1 MSLAMIGARI
11 TLHALRQQDAEMDC
25 VWDAPTYL
33 TVQRANIVWMDSAL
47 LAVMT
52 EVGVSLAKFVLTDH
66 ALIPHFEPHCF
77 ERYRITDN

>member
-1 MSLAMIGARI
+1 MSPATVGAQL
-11 TLHALRQQDAEMDC
+11 TNHAFRQKRAEMDC

-33 TVQRANIVWMDSAL
+33 TVRRANIVWMVSAL

-66 ALIPHFEPHCF
+66 ALTPLFEPHC
-77 ERYRITDN
+77 